1 MRRLEVAAQNLSNLN
16 TAGYKADG
24 LAFSEVLGGYTR
36 IGAGRPGGLVAI
48 GQQQTNFAQGAVER
62 TGNPFDL
69 AIEGE
74 GFFAV
79 RTPQGVR
86 YTRQGSFRLASDGA
100 VVTPLGYALLGQ
112 GGPIR
117 VDDGM
122 EVTPEGVVFSNGA
135 ETDRIRVVRFGAPQ
149 ELKKVGQGLFDDV
162 EGQAREAT
170 SFRVLQGNLERS
182 NVNPIETMIT
192 LITLNREFESYQ
204 RALRLMDD
212 ATVKMLNEGAR
223 V

>member
-36 IGAGRPGGLVAI
+36 IGGRPGGLVAI
-48 GQQQTNFAQGAVER
+48 SKQQTNFAQGAVER

-86 YTRQGSFRLASDGA
+86 YTRQGSFLLSSDGG

-117 VDDGM
+117 VENRM
-122 EVTPEGVVFSNGA
+122 EVTAEGVVFSNGA
-135 ETDRIRVVRFGAPQ
+135 ETDRIRVVRFAAPQ
-149 ELKKVGQGLFDDV
+149 ELKKEGQGLFHDT

-170 SFRVLQGNLERS
+170 SFRVLQGSLERS

-212 ATVKMLNEGAR
+212 ATEKMLNEGAR

>member
-1 MRRLEVAAQNLSNLN
+1 MRRLETAAQNLSNLN
-16 TAGYKADG
+16 SAGYKADG

-36 IGAGRPGGLVAI
+36 AGQRAGGMVAI
-48 GQQQTNFAQGAVER
+48 GQQQTNFAQGAIER

-69 AIEGE
+69 AIDGE

-79 RTPQGVR
+79 QTPQGVR
-86 YTRQGSFRLASDGA
+86 YTRQGTFVLAADGA

-112 GGPIR
+112 GGPVR
-117 VDDGM
+117 VENRM

-135 ETDRIRVVRFGAPQ
+135 EIDRIRVTRFAQLQ
-149 ELKKVGQGLFDDV
+149 ELQKQGAGLFHDA
-162 EGQAREAT
+162 EGQAQEAT
-170 SFRVLQGNLERS
+170 DFRILQGSLERS
-182 NVNPIETMIT
+182 NVNPIETMVT

-204 RALRLMDD
+204 RALRLMDETT
-212 ATVKMLNEGAR
+212 AKMVNEGAR